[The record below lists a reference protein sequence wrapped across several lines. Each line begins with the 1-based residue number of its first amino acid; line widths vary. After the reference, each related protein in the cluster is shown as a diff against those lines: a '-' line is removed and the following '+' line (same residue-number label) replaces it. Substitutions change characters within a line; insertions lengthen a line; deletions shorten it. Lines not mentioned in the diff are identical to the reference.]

1 MTLAELLTPER
12 VIPGMQAIEHWPAI
26 TELVDH
32 LVKIGDVPES
42 AREELLVAIRKREDQ
57 CSTGIGS
64 GLAIP
69 HVYSEAIEDTVA
81 VFGRSQ
87 TGIEFCAI
95 DSNPVKFIVLFVI
108 PRAQYQ
114 THLRTLAAVARKLS
128 NGKIRNQLAEAADTS
143 EILALLQDLDRPL
156 SA

>member
-1 MTLAELLTPER
+1 MTLAELLTPARIIAE
-12 VIPGMQAIEHWPAI
+12 MQAIEHWPAI

-32 LVKIGDVPES
+32 LVKIGDIPQA
-42 AREELLVAIRKREDQ
+42 AREGLLAAIREREDQ

-69 HVYSEAIEDTVA
+69 HVYSEVIDATVA
-81 VFGRSQ
+81 VFGRS
-87 TGIEFCAI
+87 TSGIEFGAI

-108 PRAQYQ
+108 PKAQYQ
-114 THLRTLAAVARKLS
+114 SHLRTLAAVARKL
-128 NGKIRNQLAEAADTS
+128 NNANIRQQLAAAADTT

-156 SA
+156 DA